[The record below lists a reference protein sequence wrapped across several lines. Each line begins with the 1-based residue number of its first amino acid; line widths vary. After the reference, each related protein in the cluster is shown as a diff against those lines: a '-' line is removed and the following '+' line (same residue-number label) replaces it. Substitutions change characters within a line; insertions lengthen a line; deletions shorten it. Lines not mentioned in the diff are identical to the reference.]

1 MISMPEVR
9 KAEAYLEERNIL
21 VVDLQFVRLA
31 NKPFYKCC
39 ICGSEHNFLDP
50 RSGIGESRECCLR
63 SPYAY
68 CTLDGESYVKELKH
82 ADVYLDVLADTIV
95 GLRRGWVQDAHWSE
109 EVSKIYA
116 ELKDSTF
123 V

>member
-9 KAEAYLEERNIL
+9 KAEAYLLDRDKL
-21 VVDLQFVRLA
+21 LLDLQFVRLA

-39 ICGSEHNFLDP
+39 ICGREHTFSDP
-50 RSGIGESRECCLR
+50 RSGVDGARECCLR
-63 SPYAY
+63 SPYA
-68 CTLDGESYVKELKH
+68 CCKLNGESYVRELKR
-82 ADVYLDVLADTIV
+82 ADVYLDILANTIV
-95 GLRRGWVQDAHWSE
+95 GLRRSWVNDIHWSE
-109 EVSKIYA
+109 EVKLIYA